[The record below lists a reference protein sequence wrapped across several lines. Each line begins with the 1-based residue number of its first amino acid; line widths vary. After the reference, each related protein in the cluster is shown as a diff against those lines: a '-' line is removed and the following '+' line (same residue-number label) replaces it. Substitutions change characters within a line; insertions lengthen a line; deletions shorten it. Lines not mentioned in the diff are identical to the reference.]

1 MADTEVVADITPDA
15 LSAMLKENDCSKL
28 QECFSSMESPPAFGK
43 CDSDGYV
50 PVHLAAILAKA
61 EALKL
66 LLSKGADVNI
76 ANPSGNECNYEI
88 TVS

>member
-1 MADTEVVADITPDA
+1 MADNEVIADITPDA

-28 QECFSSMESPPAFGK
+28 QECFSSMESPPDFGK

-66 LLSKGADVNI
+66 LLSRGADVNI
-76 ANPSGNECNYEI
+76 ANHSGTEFNYEI
-88 TVS
+88 IVR